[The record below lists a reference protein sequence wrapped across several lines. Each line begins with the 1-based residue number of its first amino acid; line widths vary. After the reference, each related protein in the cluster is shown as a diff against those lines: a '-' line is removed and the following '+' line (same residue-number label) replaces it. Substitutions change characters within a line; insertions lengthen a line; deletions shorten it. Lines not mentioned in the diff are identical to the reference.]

1 MVGEANAGAVGFAL
15 AVAEYQTPAGNERV
29 AGQLPVE

>member
-15 AVAEYQTPAGNERV
+15 AVAEYQTPAGNESV